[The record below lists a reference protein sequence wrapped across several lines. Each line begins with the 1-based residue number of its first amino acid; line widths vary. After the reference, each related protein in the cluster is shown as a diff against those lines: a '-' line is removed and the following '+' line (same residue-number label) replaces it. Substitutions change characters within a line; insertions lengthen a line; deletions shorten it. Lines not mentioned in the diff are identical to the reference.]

1 MQEFKLNLLG
11 FDVVFKAGVDAERVH
26 KAKALVEER
35 FEKMSAQGGKS
46 SKELLLTF
54 LVLGL
59 ADDLLQANVQID
71 ETNDRLDV
79 MLAKIEE
86 FI

>member
-1 MQEFKLNLLG
+1 MQEYKLNLLG

-26 KAKALVEER
+26 RAKELIEER
-35 FEKMSAQGGKS
+35 YEKMSAHGGKS

-54 LVLGL
+54 LALGL
-59 ADDLLQANVQID
+59 ADDLLQANLQLD
-71 ETNDRLDV
+71 ETNERLNV

-86 FI
+86 LI